1 MNKKPVLLRSLFAL
15 LVLGVF
21 IFSMFP
27 LGQKDFNVTLS
38 GMMENAA
45 DPEFQSILKKAAEIK
60 ANEVAQGRNIFD
72 SAAIEEA
79 VQLFEHAQA
88 QKDPKFNEGG
98 KSLLRF
104 VKPVIKKNQKFANNK
119 DVISHARRLSAS
131 SIRLG
136 IDLNGGA
143 EFMLK
148 LEPVATEDRSVE
160 DIRENFVR
168 YRDIAIENLRE
179 RIEGLG
185 IYESEITPAGNE
197 YISLRIPTVSKEE
210 KVKLQNLIEMS
221 ARLSFN
227 LVHENN
233 AALVQQ
239 YLENREAF
247 QVPDGYMVMES
258 VEAGGERGSQICIV
272 KRDQEMDGKNITNA
286 FVNMTQFGQREILL
300 NFNSQ
305 GAVDFANVTRK
316 NVGRQLAIILD
327 GKLYS
332 APVIT
337 QEIAGGNAQIT
348 GNFSREDAENIANA
362 LVSGSVPF
370 KMKIESQYDIEP
382 TIGSETVRDG
392 MWSGIAGMI
401 LVMIFMLLYYRKSG
415 LVANISLLCNTV
427 MMVGAIAAF
436 NVTLTL
442 PGIAGIILTIG
453 MAVDANV
460 LFYERIREEMDKG
473 KSVLNA
479 INVGFSKAFVA
490 VFDSNITTLFVA
502 AILLWLGTGAIKG
515 FAMTLAIGIFTT
527 LFTAVFLTHLLFDL
541 MARWNPAMKLS
552 MFSFAKRKM
561 NLDFISPRKIA
572 FGISGVLIIAII
584 IVCCV
589 RGKDILGIDF
599 TGGTQIVYDY
609 AKVIPAEDIDTA
621 LAKAGYDAKVLYK
634 TSGSVADSKKK
645 LEVVCRAAG
654 DSSKAIDTA
663 DITKAMN
670 AAYPDAKFVVEGSS
684 ELGAL
689 IGWTFAKSAM
699 LSLGLAILGMIF
711 YLTLRFQFSYSIAAN
726 VAVIHDVIIGC
737 GLYVMCGGQIT
748 MNVVAAGLT
757 LIGYSV
763 NDTIVNFDR
772 IRENLRTEKGMN
784 YTQIINLSLN
794 QTLARTIL
802 TTLTTMLVV
811 LMQLIFG
818 GATIRDFVSV
828 MLIGMIS
835 GVYSTLYIATPII
848 DIWHKKDKNI
858 HDAEIETKAVVTG
871 EGV

>member
-27 LGQKDFNVTLS
+27 LGQKDFNTTLS
-38 GMMENAA
+38 GMMEDANA
-45 DPEFQSILKKAAEIK
+45 PEYAEILKKAQEIK
-60 ANEVAQGRNIFD
+60 AYETAQGRNIFD

-79 VQLFEHAQA
+79 AQLFEREQA
-88 QKDPKFNEGG
+88 QKNPRYDESG
-98 KSLLRF
+98 KSLLKF
-104 VKPVIKKNQKFANNK
+104 VKPVIKKSQKFANNK

-148 LEPVATEDRSVE
+148 LEPVATEDRSVQ
-160 DIRENFVR
+160 DIQDNFTR

-179 RIEGLG
+179 RIEGLN
-185 IYESEITPAGNE
+185 IYESEITPAGSE

-233 AALVQQ
+233 AALVSQ
-239 YLENREAF
+239 YVENREAF

-258 VEAGGERGSQICIV
+258 VESGDRGNNICIV

-286 FVNMTQFGQREILL
+286 FVNMTQFGQREIIL

-305 GAVDFANVTRK
+305 GAVDFANVTKK
-316 NVGRQLAIILD
+316 NVGKQLAIILD

-332 APVIT
+332 APVIN

-382 TIGSETVRDG
+382 TIGTETVRDG
-392 MWSGIAGMI
+392 MWSGIAGTI

-415 LVANISLLCNTV
+415 VVANISLLCNTV

-460 LFYERIREEMDKG
+460 LFYERIREEMNNG
-473 KSVLNA
+473 KSVVSA

-541 MARWNPAMKLS
+541 MARINPGMKLS
-552 MFSFAKRKM
+552 MFSFAKKKL
-561 NLDFISPRKIA
+561 NLDFISPRKVA
-572 FGISGVLIIAII
+572 FGISGLLIVAII
-584 IVCCV
+584 VTCCI

-609 AKVIPAEDIDTA
+609 AKVIPAEEIGTA
-621 LAKAGYDAKVLYK
+621 LNKAGYDAKVLYK

-654 DSSKAIDTA
+654 DSSKAVDTA
-663 DITKAMN
+663 DITAAMN

-684 ELGAL
+684 KLGAL

-737 GLYVMCGGQIT
+737 GLFVMFGGQIT

-784 YTQIINLSLN
+784 YTQIINHSLN
-794 QTLARTIL
+794 QTLARTVL

-828 MLIGMIS
+828 MLIGMVS

-858 HDAEIETKAVVTG
+858 HDAEVETKAVVTG
-871 EGV
+871 EGA

>member
-1 MNKKPVLLRSLFAL
+1 MNNKPVLLRSLFAL

-21 IFSMFP
+21 IVSMFP
-27 LGQKDFNVTLS
+27 LGQKDFNKTLS
-38 GMMENAA
+38 GMMENSN
-45 DPEFQSILKKAAEIK
+45 DPGYAEILKKAQEIK
-60 ANEVAQGRNIFD
+60 AYETAQGRSIYD

-79 VQLFEHAQA
+79 AKLYEREQA
-88 QKDPKFNEGG
+88 QKNPKYDEDG
-98 KSLLRF
+98 KSLLKF
-104 VKPVIKKNQKFANNK
+104 VKPVIKKNQKFTNNK
-119 DVISHARRLSAS
+119 DVIAHARRLSAS

-148 LEPVATEDRSVE
+148 LEPVATADRSVK
-160 DIRENFVR
+160 DIEENFTR

-227 LVHENN
+227 IVHENN
-233 AALVQQ
+233 RELVKQ
-239 YLENREAF
+239 YKENRETF

-258 VEAGGERGSQICIV
+258 VESGDREDNTCIV
-272 KRDQEMDGKNITNA
+272 KRDQEMDGKNISNA
-286 FVNMTQFGQREILL
+286 FVNMTQFGQREIIL

-305 GAVDFANVTRK
+305 GAVDFANVTKK
-316 NVGRQLAIILD
+316 NIGRQLAIILD

-332 APVIT
+332 APVIN
-337 QEIAGGNAQIT
+337 QEIAGGNAQII

-382 TIGSETVRDG
+382 TIGAETVRDG

-460 LFYERIREEMDKG
+460 LFYERIREELDKG
-473 KSVLNA
+473 KSVINA

-527 LFTAVFLTHLLFDL
+527 LFSSVFLTHLLFDL
-541 MARWNPAMKLS
+541 MARVNPGMKLS
-552 MFSFAKRKM
+552 MFSFAKKKL

-572 FGISGVLIIAII
+572 FGISGLLIAAII
-584 IVCCV
+584 VVCCV

-609 AKVIPAEDIDTA
+609 EKVIPAEDIGTA
-621 LAKAGYDAKVLYK
+621 LKKAGYDAKVLYK

-654 DSSKAIDTA
+654 DSSKTIETA
-663 DITKAMN
+663 EITKAMN
-670 AAYPDAKFVVEGSS
+670 AAYPDAKFVEEGSS
-684 ELGAL
+684 KLGAL

-737 GLYVMCGGQIT
+737 GLYVMFGGQIT

-772 IRENLRTEKGMN
+772 IRENLRTEKGLN
-784 YTQIINLSLN
+784 YTQVINLSLN

-818 GATIRDFVSV
+818 GATIRDFVCV
-828 MLIGMIS
+828 MLIGMVA

-848 DIWHKKDKNI
+848 DTWHKKDKNI

-871 EGV
+871 EGA

>member
-27 LGQKDFNVTLS
+27 LGQKDYRKTLA
-38 GMMENAA
+38 GMMKDPAA
-45 DPEFQSILKKAAEIK
+45 PEFQEILKKAQEIKDKEIK
-60 ANEVAQGRNIFD
+60 ANRQIYD

-79 VQLFEHAQA
+79 AQMLENEKA
-88 QKDPKFNEGG
+88 KKDPRYEDQG
-98 KSLLRF
+98 KSLVKL
-104 VKPVIKKNQKFANNK
+104 VKPVIEKSQKFKNNR
-119 DVISHARRLSAS
+119 DVLSHARRLSAS

-148 LEPVATEDRSVE
+148 LEPVATQERSVE
-160 DIRENFVR
+160 DIKENFTR

-185 IYESEITPAGNE
+185 IYESEIAPAGDD

-227 LVHENN
+227 LVHPNN
-233 AALVQQ
+233 AAEIEK
-239 YLENREAF
+239 YLMDPNAY
-247 QVPDGYMVMES
+247 QAPSGYIVMKPVDS
-258 VEAGGERGSQICIV
+258 GRDSLPCLV

-286 FVNMTQFGQREILL
+286 FVNMTQFGQREIIL

-305 GAVDFANVTRK
+305 GAVDFANVTK
-316 NVGRQLAIILD
+316 NNVGRQLAIILD

-332 APVIT
+332 APSINQAIT
-337 QEIAGGNAQIT
+337 GGNAQIT
-348 GNFSREDAENIANA
+348 GNFSREDAENVANA

-370 KMKIESQYDIEP
+370 KMKIGSQYDIEP
-382 TIGSETVRDG
+382 TIGAETVRDG

-415 LVANISLLCNTV
+415 IVANISLLFNAA
-427 MMVGAIAAF
+427 MMMGAIAAF

-460 LFYERIREEMDKG
+460 LFYERIREEMEKG
-473 KSVLNA
+473 KSVVNA
-479 INVGFSKAFVA
+479 INVGFSKAFIA

-515 FAMTLAIGIFTT
+515 FAMSLTVGIFTT

-541 MARWNPAMKLS
+541 MARINPNMKLS
-552 MFSFAKRKM
+552 MFSFVKKQL
-561 NLDFISPRKIA
+561 NLDFLAPRKIA
-572 FGISGVLIIAII
+572 FAISGILIVAII
-584 IVCCV
+584 VVCCI
-589 RGKDILGIDF
+589 RGRDILGIDF
-599 TGGTQIVYDY
+599 TGGTQITYKY
-609 AKVIPAEDIDTA
+609 EKEIPAEAISAT

-634 TSGSVADSKKK
+634 ASGNVANDKKT
-645 LEVVCRAAG
+645 LEVVCRPSAKNKEAV
-654 DSSKAIDTA
+654 DEQKITAIMNKAY
-663 DITKAMN
+663 K
-670 AAYPDAKFVVEGSS
+670 DAKFESNGKS

-737 GLYVMCGGQIT
+737 GIYVMFGGQLT

-763 NDTIVNFDR
+763 NDTVVNFDR
-772 IRENLRTEKGMN
+772 IRENLRIEKGMN
-784 YTQIINLSLN
+784 YSQIINLSLN
-794 QTLARTIL
+794 QTFARTIL

-828 MLIGMIS
+828 MLIGMVA

-848 DIWHKKDKNI
+848 DTWHKKDKNI
-858 HDAEIETKAVVTG
+858 HDAEFQPKAVITG
-871 EGV
+871 EGE

>member
-27 LGQKDFNVTLS
+27 LGQKDFNKTLS
-38 GMMENAA
+38 GMMEDSNNA
-45 DPEFQSILKKAAEIK
+45 EFQEVLKKAQEIK
-60 ANEVAQGRNIFD
+60 AYETNAGRQIYD

-79 VQLFEHAQA
+79 AGLLEQEKAA
-88 QKDPKFNEGG
+88 KDPKYDEGG
-98 KSLLRF
+98 KSLLKF
-104 VKPVIKKNQKFANNK
+104 VKPVIKKNQKFTNNK
-119 DVISHARRLSAS
+119 DVLSHARRLSAS

-136 IDLNGGA
+136 IDLNGGV

-148 LEPVATEDRSVE
+148 LEPMATAERSAE
-160 DIRENFVR
+160 DIEENFAR

-185 IYESEITPAGNE
+185 IYESEITPAGSD

-233 AALVQQ
+233 AAEVQK
-239 YLENREAF
+239 YMENPQTYQA
-247 QVPDGYMVMES
+247 PDGYMVMKS
-258 VEAGGERGSQICIV
+258 VETGGSRESQICIV

-286 FVNMTQFGQREILL
+286 FVNMTQFGQREIIL

-305 GAVDFANVTRK
+305 GAVDFANVTKK
-316 NVGRQLAIILD
+316 NVGKQLAIILD

-332 APVIT
+332 APVIN

-370 KMKIESQYDIEP
+370 KMKIASQYDIEP
-382 TIGSETVRDG
+382 TIGAETVRDG

-415 LVANISLLCNTV
+415 IVANISLLCNAA
-427 MMVGAIAAF
+427 MMIGAIAAF

-479 INVGFSKAFVA
+479 INTGFSKAFVA

-515 FAMTLAIGIFTT
+515 FAMSLSVGIFTT

-541 MARWNPAMKLS
+541 MARINPGMKLS
-552 MFSFAKRKM
+552 MFSFVKKQLH
-561 NLDFISPRKIA
+561 LDFLGPRKIA
-572 FGISGVLIIAII
+572 FAISGILIVAII
-584 IVCCV
+584 VVCCI
-589 RGKDILGIDF
+589 RGKEILGIDF

-609 AKVIPAEDIDTA
+609 QKEIPAEQIDSA
-621 LAKAGYDAKVLYK
+621 LFKAGYDAKVLYK
-634 TSGSVADSKKK
+634 ASGSVADSKKT
-645 LEVVCRAAG
+645 LEVVCRPSGKSAEKV
-654 DSSKAIDTA
+654 DEQK
-663 DITKAMN
+663 ITEIMN
-670 AAYPDAKFVVEGSS
+670 KAYPDAKFVAEGKS

-737 GLYVMCGGQIT
+737 GLYVMFGGQLT

-772 IRENLRTEKGMN
+772 IRENLRTEKVLN
-784 YTQIINLSLN
+784 YSQIINLSLN

-818 GATIRDFVSV
+818 GATIRDFVAV
-828 MLIGMIS
+828 MLIGMVA

-848 DIWHKKDKNI
+848 DAWHKKEKNI
-858 HDAEIETKAVVTG
+858 HDAEIEPKAVVTG
-871 EGV
+871 EGA